1 MFALPKII
9 TVFDTETT
17 GTGRDALVVSYGYVR
32 LDLEKNEITDLFEI
46 FVDPQL
52 N

>member
-1 MFALPKII
+1 MFALLKII

-17 GTGRDALVVSYGYVR
+17 GTVRDALVFSYESVR
-32 LDLEKNEITDLFEI
+32 LDLEKNEITEHFEI